1 MVNLTALIVILSL
14 LMPAALWLAQFAQHQ
29 QDRRVIVLHRLVAL
43 EKRRSELEAA
53 LEMLEQLGA
62 EDDILDTLQRALL
75 QDIEKMRELDPQR
88 ADLGPAGEAAD
99 KRRRRTT
106 GDHEQAAVTSEQE
119 LAVLRQRVQ
128 RALQL
133 VVQLHQHGSLPR
145 DAVSRTRRGLEVL
158 VARVGI
164 NSFMLMARH
173 AIEKANTMRAFACYR
188 KAERLAQYTVLPEAQ
203 KRESL
208 DMIEAEKRQLL
219 QRNEN
224 DQGLMLLAA
233 AE

>member
-29 QDRRVIVLHRLVAL
+29 QDRRVMVLYRLTAL
-43 EKRRSELEAA
+43 EKRRSELESA
-53 LEMLEQLGA
+53 LEMFEQLGA
-62 EDDILDTLQRALL
+62 GEDILDTLQTALL
-75 QDIEKMRELDPQR
+75 HDLERMRDLDPQR
-88 ADLGPAGEAAD
+88 ADLGRAIEEAG
-99 KRRRRTT
+99 KRRRRKS
-106 GDHEQAAVTSEQE
+106 GDREQAAVSSEQE
-119 LAVLRQRVQ
+119 LAALRQRVQ

-133 VVQLHQHGSLPR
+133 IVQLHQHGSLPR
-145 DAVSRTRRGLEVL
+145 DSVARARRGLEVL

-173 AIEKANTMRAFACYR
+173 AIEKANTMKAFACYR
-188 KAERLAQYTVLPEAQ
+188 KAERLAQYTVLPEGQ
-203 KRESL
+203 KQESL
-208 DMIEAEKRQLL
+208 DMIKAEKQQLL

-233 AE
+233 SE